1 MKKTGWLALGI
12 ALISVLT
19 VPPQAA
25 EANPSRTASGALSNG
40 SAYEVWRM
48 DRSNHHFQLRVWR
61 GNRRAPASPNCTYS
75 FASRSDALTFWEQI
89 ANLTGCPYQSGGGTT
104 QNSSTDPAPTTTPSS
119 RGQIPTAITTTPGS
133 NSTSPGQ
140 ATPQATCNAQEQEQ
154 AAVAHLNWMRQNP
167 AAAGRQLGLNLNH
180 VRPQPPLRV
189 HPILTQ
195 VARERAVDLGQR
207 RYFSHVDPDG
217 RGPNIKVVEAGYP
230 LPRHWIQR
238 PSSNFIESLVAG
250 RATGQAAMDALI
262 IDAGINP
269 PGHRIHL
276 LAMSDFFQR
285 HTDIGVGFACV
296 PGSPYRYYMAVLTA
310 YPEP

>member
-1 MKKTGWLALGI
+1 MKKASWLALGI
-12 ALISVLT
+12 ALVSVLA
-19 VPPQAA
+19 VNPQAA

-48 DRSNHHFQLRVWR
+48 DRSNRHFQLRVWR
-61 GNRRAPASPNCTYS
+61 ENRRAPVSPDCTYS
-75 FASRSDALTFWEQI
+75 FASRGDALTFWEQI
-89 ANLTGCPYQSGGGTT
+89 ATLTGCPYQSGGGTT
-104 QNSSTDPAPTTTPSS
+104 PNSSTATATTTTP
-119 RGQIPTAITTTPGS
+119 RGQVPPTLATTPGS
-133 NSTSPGQ
+133 NSESPGEA
-140 ATPQATCNAQEQEQ
+140 ATRNACNAQDQEQ

-167 AAAGRQLGLNLNH
+167 AAAGRQLGLNLTH

-195 VARERAVDLGQR
+195 VARERAEDLGQR

-217 RGPNIKVVEAGYP
+217 RGPNIKVFEAGYP
-230 LPRHWIQR
+230 LPRHFLR
-238 PSSNFIESLVAG
+238 RTNSNFIESLVAG
-250 RATGQAAMDALI
+250 RATGQTAIDTLI

-276 LAMSDFFQR
+276 LAMNDFFQR

>member
-1 MKKTGWLALGI
+1 MKTTRWLALGF
-12 ALISVLT
+12 ALLSVFA
-19 VPPQAA
+19 VNPQAA
-25 EANPSRTASGALSNG
+25 AANPSRTASGALSNG

-48 DRSNHHFQLRVWR
+48 DRTNRHFQLRVWR
-61 GNRRAPASPNCTYS
+61 DNRRTPTSPNCTYS
-75 FASRSDALTFWEQI
+75 FASRSDALTFWERI
-89 ANLTGCPYQSGGGTT
+89 ANLTGCPYQQTSGGTT
-104 QNSSTDPAPTTTPSS
+104 PTSGTATTTTTTSRGGQVPTTL
-119 RGQIPTAITTTPGS
+119 ATTPGS
-133 NSTSPGQ
+133 NATSSGQ
-140 ATPQATCNAQEQEQ
+140 AAAPMVCNAQEQEQ
-154 AAVAHLNWMRQNP
+154 AALAHLNWMRQNP
-167 AAAGRQLGLNLNH
+167 AAAGRQLGLNLNN

-195 VARERAVDLGQR
+195 VARERAEDLGQR
-207 RYFSHVDPDG
+207 RYFGHVDPDG

-230 LPRHWIQR
+230 LPRHFLR
-238 PSSNFIESLVAG
+238 RTDSNFIESLVAG
-250 RATGQAAMDALI
+250 RATGQTAIDALI

-276 LAMSDFFQR
+276 LAMNDFFQR